1 MSGPT
6 QNEFGPGL
14 VADHLAELL
23 QRFRLFSGATGSAGD
38 LASSLARLRI
48 SARLLPDVGRQAGSA
63 AEGFIRLG
71 GVLTEWVARFE
82 SIPESIPPYL
92 GPPFRRLADYLEELM
107 VQRDQGIPAGN
118 LAGDEGWLTVL
129 ASFRSAGTPLAVLED
144 VDDLLRKWGGQ
155 WSDANLTPAQDQM
168 LRRRWLSLREK
179 GDLLFDGDRSREGTG
194 RVREDLFPGAPVVH
208 LLVDSTQR
216 RDQIRE
222 RLAGRGFGVEV
233 PRDPDQA
240 LEFLTTGPAPRAVL
254 CDDLEPTRHLA
265 SLKRKLRDHPSK
277 ADTPLVLVV
286 GHSLSRQADARRAQA
301 LGAVGFWPEPYY
313 PVELSGILQRLLGP

>member
-6 QNEFGPGL
+6 QNEYGPGL

-23 QRFRLFSGATGSAGD
+23 QRFRLFTGTTGSTGD
-38 LASSLARLRI
+38 LASCLARLRI
-48 SARLLPDVGRQAGSA
+48 SARLLPDVGRQAGST
-63 AEGFIRLG
+63 AEGFVRLG

-92 GPPFRRLADYLEELM
+92 GPPFRRLADYLEEVM
-107 VQRDQGIPAGN
+107 IQRDQGIPAGT
-118 LAGDEGWLTVL
+118 LAADEGWLTVL
-129 ASFRSAGTPLAVLED
+129 ASFRSAGTPLEVLED

-155 WSDANLTPAQDQM
+155 WSDTNLTPAQEQM
-168 LRRRWLSLREK
+168 LRRRWVSLREK
-179 GDLLFDGDRSREGTG
+179 GDLLFGGGRS
-194 RVREDLFPGAPVVH
+194 REDLFPGAPVVH
-208 LLVDSTQR
+208 LLVDSTLR

-222 RLAGRGFGVEV
+222 KLSGRGFGVEV

-254 CDDLEPTRHLA
+254 CDDLEPTRHLVR
-265 SLKRKLRDHPSK
+265 LKRKLRDHPSK
-277 ADTPLVLVV
+277 TAIPLVLVV
-286 GHSLSRQADARRAQA
+286 GQSMSRQADARRAQA

-313 PVELSGILQRLLGP
+313 PVELNGILQRLQGP